1 MPSDTIGMST
11 LLLLTWY
18 ISTDMYG
25 SPKAYSYYKS
35 RCGTEWVVFFYPLFK
50 YMPRATSYIVVGGL
64 PHLDNCT
71 KPRYSIW
78 GEQAVKWNR
87 WRAAAMWSVDLIK
100 TSIYFNF
107 TIRGIFG
114 RLFLFPYF
122 HLHSQCIDIET
133 LICNGSAHRMDEIYL
148 WIWMAWLPWYPDI
161 LVSWYYVSWYP
172 WTRRTSLRCQR
183 TCFCYI
189 FVLHLHRCSWSNPG
203 IWCASNIDQRQRIIQ
218 RDSSQYI
225 R

>member
-1 MPSDTIGMST
+1 MPS
-11 LLLLTWY
+11 
-18 ISTDMYG
+18 
-25 SPKAYSYYKS
+25 
-35 RCGTEWVVFFYPLFK
+35 
-50 YMPRATSYIVVGGL
+50 ATSYIVVGGL

-107 TIRGIFG
+107 TIRGRFG

-161 LVSWYYVSWYP
+161 LVSWYHVSWYP
-172 WTRRTSLRCQR
+172 RTQRTSLHCQR
-183 TCFCYI
+183 TFLCYI
-189 FVLHLHRCSWSNPG
+189 FIKHLHRCSWSNPG
-203 IWCASNIDQRQRIIQ
+203 ITVDGCLQIFNKCNLLQIAEDQYLE
-218 RDSSQYI
+218 SGL
-225 R
+225 